1 MPFPLNTGFLIGSSV
16 TLILTIYH
24 SAMEL

>member
-1 MPFPLNTGFLIGSSV
+1 MPFFKYLFLIGSSV